1 MVRTKDPLSPLTEA
15 TFYILISLI
24 EPLHGYGILQKV
36 EEMSSGR
43 VQLGAGTLYGALKN
57 LVEHG
62 MIQEVGKNTG
72 RRKNYQITPSGK
84 ALIEEELI
92 RLAELLENGKK
103 IMEGEVQ

>member
-1 MVRTKDPLSPLTEA
+1 MVRTKDPLSPLTESS
-15 TFYILISLI
+15 FYILISLM

-36 EEMSSGR
+36 DEMSDSR

-72 RRKNYQITPSGK
+72 RRKNYQVTPNGK
-84 ALIEEELI
+84 QLIEDELE
-92 RLAELLENGKK
+92 RLEELLENGRK
-103 IMEGEVQ
+103 MLE